1 MSSIVLATQNKK
13 KARELADLA
22 HGRFTVRSLDDV
34 GLAALVIHETG
45 ATFAANARIKVDAVY
60 AALSAAERAR
70 TYAIVG
76 DDSGLMV
83 DAIDGRPGVRS
94 ARFAADAGTGTG
106 DSDNNRLLLLM
117 LEAVPEP
124 LRAARF
130 ASALCAL
137 VVATG
142 ALLQTFGTV
151 EGRIARELRGTEGFG
166 YDPLFI
172 CDDAPGMRMAELT
185 ADEKHAIS
193 HRGRA
198 MRLLLDKLA

>member
-83 DAIDGRPGVRS
+83 DAIDGRPAVRS

-117 LEAVPEP
+117 LNAVPEP
-124 LRAARF
+124 LRAARLGKA
-130 ASALCAL
+130 ASA
-137 VVATG
+137 
-142 ALLQTFGTV
+142 
-151 EGRIARELRGTEGFG
+151 
-166 YDPLFI
+166 
-172 CDDAPGMRMAELT
+172 
-185 ADEKHAIS
+185 ADEGQNLA
-193 HRGRA
+193 HRLGVALEASFSDRHSCLRQVRRPDEGHSRHRSA
-198 MRLLLDKLA
+198 SSWRCFGLGS